1 MAEGRKGMCKAFSC
15 FQRLTKKKK
24 QNKTKK
30 SQIVLCQIII
40 CDATLGLYIYKTE
53 KKTSVFGQY

>member
-24 QNKTKK
+24 NKTKK

>member
-15 FQRLTKKKK
+15 FQRLTKKK
-24 QNKTKK
+24 NKTKK

-40 CDATLGLYIYKTE
+40 CNATLGLYIYKTE